1 MAQICFKEPSKSFFI
16 RLMSASFMAWVFSKI
31 NGHGWEM
38 KYWATRWAT
47 VKILCP
53 ETAANKIWTIQLD
66 HGSLHL
72 PRMLTP
78 QKVTFCCTEYKTW
91 VTLAQNKPWKWPLFI
106 GKCYNFFLLVKQ
118 MCTLY
123 GFHFECLCTPWLI
136 EWIMGH
142 CGPLSGP
149 NLFQRTIE
157 VIFH

>member
-1 MAQICFKEPSKSFFI
+1 MAQICFKEPSKLFFI

-53 ETAANKIWTIQLD
+53 ETAANEIWTIQLD

-78 QKVTFCCTEYKTW
+78 QKVTFCCTEYKNGSLWPKINHESGLKWPNVCTGEHQMW
-91 VTLAQNKPWKWPLFI
+91 PWEHLGAFEVNEVAPNIVPRDCSKWPLRIF
-106 GKCYNFFLLVKQ
+106 
-118 MCTLY
+118 CTLLDHY
-123 GFHFECLCTPWLI
+123 NQGC
-136 EWIMGH
+136 
-142 CGPLSGP
+142 
-149 NLFQRTIE
+149 
-157 VIFH
+157 